1 MAASPV
7 RKLLNTYNFENGEII
22 DLETTTSTTTTKSQ
36 TEQPSTYF
44 EGGAQKRKF
53 INSTISTFRTVCPA
67 TFIYVSE
74 D

>member
-44 EGGAQKRKF
+44 EGGAQKRYFKD
-53 INSTISTFRTVCPA
+53 SR
-67 TFIYVSE
+67 
-74 D
+74 